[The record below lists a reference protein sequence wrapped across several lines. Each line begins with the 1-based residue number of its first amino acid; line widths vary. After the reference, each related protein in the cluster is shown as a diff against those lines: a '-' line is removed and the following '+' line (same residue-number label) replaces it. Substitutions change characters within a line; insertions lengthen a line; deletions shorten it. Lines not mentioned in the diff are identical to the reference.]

1 MFFRQSD
8 RRITFFNRAIDAA
21 KHAGIIDR
29 LFRKYLP
36 HRDIKKQETAPE
48 EKLTL
53 EHFLIPYIV
62 YVCGLSL
69 ALAVFT
75 MEKFRDVLLRGVH
88 NGFCYLIR
96 QYRLAV
102 KKIQTTTTTTTTT
115 TTLKLIDRDCSR

>member
-8 RRITFFNRAIDAA
+8 KRITFFNRAIDAA

-36 HRDIKKQETAPE
+36 HRDIKKQETVPE

-75 MEKFRDVLLRGVH
+75 MENIRDVVFKSALDGFRWLDRQCRFAIRKIINVARG
-88 NGFCYLIR
+88 FKR
-96 QYRLAV
+96 KRE
-102 KKIQTTTTTTTTT
+102 
-115 TTLKLIDRDCSR
+115 